1 MSVGLSIDIGGTFTD
16 AVLEFDLKRFTSKVL
31 TTKSNPANGFI
42 AAASKVL
49 DLSGLSPKDIDI
61 IIHGTT
67 LATNALI
74 ERSGAKVGLITTDGF
89 SDSLEIAYEHRFE
102 QSDLFMERPKPLVP
116 RYLRLGVVERLA
128 SDGSVLIPLD
138 EDSVIQAALK
148 FKDENVEAIAIGL
161 LHCYVNPSHENRIAN
176 IIASVIPNIPIS
188 LSSKISPEIRE
199 YDRISTTVAN
209 AYVLPLMRSY
219 LDSLE
224 TFLKSSG
231 YIAPLLLMMSSGSM
245 TTIET
250 AREVPIRL
258 VESGPAGGAVLA
270 REIAAECALEKV
282 LSFDMGGTT
291 AKICYIDQYQPHF
304 SRSFEVAREYRFLK
318 GSGLPLRIPV
328 IDMVE
333 IGAGGG
339 SIANVDDLGRV
350 RVGPTSA
357 GSSPGPAAYGQGGKN
372 ATVTD
377 ADIILG
383 RIDPERFAGGE
394 VKLNKTLS
402 IDAVSKAIG
411 SKLNVST
418 EVAASGIAQ
427 IVDENMSNVAGVH
440 AIELGKD
447 QKDRSII
454 AFGGAAP
461 LHACQLA
468 EALGIQRIIIPTSA
482 GVGSA
487 VGFLRANIAYEVAKS
502 SYIDLNNFRA
512 DAINNL
518 FQDMYNEANAV
529 VSLGAKTSELKQTRT
544 VFMRYKGQGHE
555 IAVPIENREMNTK
568 DGETLFKAFEIEYQ
582 RLFGRIIPNLSVEAM
597 TWALALGTD
606 RPLPQS
612 QSLIKTNTEIK
623 SKKLQTIFNT
633 KTNKSEDISIFNR
646 DNLKVG
652 DKIQGPALII
662 EDETSTYVSDQ
673 FAAYINNLKYIELIA
688 KGASI

>member
-1 MSVGLSIDIGGTFTD
+1 
-16 AVLEFDLKRFTSKVL
+16 
-31 TTKSNPANGFI
+31 
-42 AAASKVL
+42 
-49 DLSGLSPKDIDI
+49 
-61 IIHGTT
+61 
-67 LATNALI
+67 
-74 ERSGAKVGLITTDGF
+74 
-89 SDSLEIAYEHRFE
+89 
-102 QSDLFMERPKPLVP
+102 MERPKPLVP

-245 TTIET
+245 TTVET